1 MKLARYSLLAAIS
14 LLLLAQACQKVPLT
28 GRRQLHLLPS
38 ALVMNLSFTSYSDF
52 LKTHPPLP
60 QTHQT
65 SLDVRETGIK
75 ISQAVTQYMKDH
87 AYSSRLQG
95 YQWEFQAVDN
105 KEANA
110 WCMPGGKV
118 VVYTGIMPMAR
129 DKEGLAVVMGHEIAH
144 AVAGHGNERMSQLLA
159 MQLGGLS
166 LELAMQNQPEKT
178 RDIFLMAYGVGS
190 TLGQLAYSRQHELE
204 ADRLGLIFMAM
215 AGYNPQR
222 AITFWQEMAAAG
234 GNKPPEFL
242 STHPSDTRRI
252 AQIKKYLPEAM
263 KYYKP

>member
-1 MKLARYSLLAAIS
+1 MKTARYSALTAIIM
-14 LLLLAQACQKVPLT
+14 LLLGYACQKVPLT
-28 GRRQLHLLPS
+28 DRKQLHLLPS
-38 ALVMNLSFTSYSDF
+38 AMVMEMSFTNYNDF

-60 QTHQT
+60 QTHPT
-65 SLDVRETGIK
+65 TNDVRETGLK
-75 ISQAVTQYMKDH
+75 ISQAVTRYMKDH
-87 AYSSRLQG
+87 GYSARLQG
-95 YQWEFQAVDN
+95 YQWEFQAVEN
-105 KEANA
+105 KEVNA

-129 DKEGLAVVMGHEIAH
+129 DREGLAVVMGHEIAH
-144 AVAGHGNERMSQLLA
+144 AIAGHGNERMSQLLA
-159 MQLGGLS
+159 LQMGGLS
-166 LELAMQNQPEKT
+166 LELAMQKQPEKT
-178 RDIFLMAYGVGS
+178 RDIFLTAYGVGS

-222 AITFWQEMAAAG
+222 AITFWQDMAAAG
-234 GNKPPEFL
+234 GNKPSEFL